1 LSGLLP
7 PEWRPGPIGTVRR
20 SVSLGECGLVC
31 TSGVR
36 IRPTIISRISRAHAQ
51 CLPPSSSPCAARYAG
66 QPFQP
71 PMPRTTPE
79 IPTTRANKL
88 HSLNSGARTE
98 EDKAIF
104 VTSRGIYWRVGTRA
118 EGFLLAGRC
127 TFFAFARCNLSR
139 EKFSLAYREE
149 S

>member
-7 PEWRPGPIGTVRR
+7 PEWQPGLIGAVRR

-36 IRPTIISRISRAHAQ
+36 IRATIISRISRAHAQ
-51 CLPPSSSPCAARYAG
+51 CHPLPRRPPPG
-66 QPFQP
+66 TVDQPFQP
-71 PMPRTTPE
+71 PVPRTTPE

-88 HSLNSGARTE
+88 HSLNSEARTE

-104 VTSRGIYWRVGTRA
+104 VTSRGIYWRVGVLR
-118 EGFLLAGRC
+118 EFLIGRRC
-127 TFFAFARCNLSR
+127 VVYFSRSRDLIYCARNYC
-139 EKFSLAYREE
+139 
-149 S
+149 